1 MDIIEKVERLVSA
14 ALLYEI
20 GITDNS
26 HVVIGLSGGADSVC
40 LLDVLTA
47 LSYEHKF
54 DVSAVHV
61 NHQIRG
67 QEADED
73 EEFVKRMCE
82 KNGIPCEVLRY
93 NCEELAKETR
103 ISTEEMGRKLRY
115 GAFYKVAEKVRSEKD
130 VSEVFIATAHNL
142 NDQAETVLMRII
154 RGTGVEGLSGI
165 HYLRSVEGNKIIR
178 PLLDVKRDDIELYCA
193 ARGLEYVSDSTNF
206 EPIYTRNKI
215 RLNVIPMLEEI
226 NLNVTD
232 ALARLAQIAREDRD
246 YFASM
251 TDAVF
256 AEAAFMN
263 GSILFNREIL
273 KKLHPAI
280 RRRVLKRAFEELG
293 LTQGITALHMEAMD
307 QIIFSENAS
316 ASTNLPRGFSMANSY
331 GEIRIFKSD
340 EYSLGH
346 YSDEELKEN
355 LKISILR
362 DKQELSRI
370 RGLSNNG
377 NKRFAMFS
385 FKKIF
390 GAIFDIELAEAGK
403 IDEKDNFVRFLQVR
417 TRRQGDYISPL
428 GMKGSKK
435 LQDLFTDEKVYKEQ
449 RDNVPLVCIGSEV
462 LWVIGDDVSGKTTGM
477 KHGRINEKYKVDP
490 DSDEVLLLE
499 YCAVKKKE

>member
-40 LLDVLTA
+40 LLDVLMA

-54 DVSAVHV
+54 AVSAVHV

-67 QEADED
+67 QEADAD

-273 KKLHPAI
+273 KI
-280 RRRVLKRAFEELG
+280 
-293 LTQGITALHMEAMD
+293 
-307 QIIFSENAS
+307 
-316 ASTNLPRGFSMANSY
+316 Y
-331 GEIRIFKSD
+331 
-340 EYSLGH
+340 
-346 YSDEELKEN
+346 
-355 LKISILR
+355 
-362 DKQELSRI
+362 
-370 RGLSNNG
+370 
-377 NKRFAMFS
+377 
-385 FKKIF
+385 
-390 GAIFDIELAEAGK
+390 
-403 IDEKDNFVRFLQVR
+403 
-417 TRRQGDYISPL
+417 
-428 GMKGSKK
+428 
-435 LQDLFTDEKVYKEQ
+435 
-449 RDNVPLVCIGSEV
+449 
-462 LWVIGDDVSGKTTGM
+462 
-477 KHGRINEKYKVDP
+477 
-490 DSDEVLLLE
+490 
-499 YCAVKKKE
+499 

>member
-1 MDIIEKVERLVSA
+1 
-14 ALLYEI
+14 
-20 GITDNS
+20 
-26 HVVIGLSGGADSVC
+26 
-40 LLDVLTA
+40 
-47 LSYEHKF
+47 
-54 DVSAVHV
+54 
-61 NHQIRG
+61 
-67 QEADED
+67 
-73 EEFVKRMCE
+73 MCE

-103 ISTEEMGRKLRY
+103 ISTEEMCRKLRY

-273 KKLHPAI
+273 KKLHPAV

-307 QIIFSENAS
+307 QIIFSGNAS

-377 NKRFAMFS
+377 
-385 FKKIF
+385 I
-390 GAIFDIELAEAGK
+390 L
-403 IDEKDNFVRFLQVR
+403 
-417 TRRQGDYISPL
+417 
-428 GMKGSKK
+428 
-435 LQDLFTDEKVYKEQ
+435 
-449 RDNVPLVCIGSEV
+449 
-462 LWVIGDDVSGKTTGM
+462 
-477 KHGRINEKYKVDP
+477 
-490 DSDEVLLLE
+490 
-499 YCAVKKKE
+499 